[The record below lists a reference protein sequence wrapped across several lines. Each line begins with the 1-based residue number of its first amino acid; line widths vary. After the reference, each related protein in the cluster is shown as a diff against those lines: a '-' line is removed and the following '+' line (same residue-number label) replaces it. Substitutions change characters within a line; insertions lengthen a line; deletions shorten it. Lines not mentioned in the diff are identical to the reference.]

1 MTSTFGSRL
10 RAQRERQEISLS
22 AIAEKTKIKL
32 SLLEALERDDL
43 SHWPLGLFGRSY
55 IRSYAQA
62 VGLEPDAT
70 VREFLTA
77 HPGSVE
83 PVPDVIAE
91 VKDLSLDKQGRRRP
105 PTRLEVLI
113 ESAIDAFHA
122 RRNDVASRQQH
133 QVSTSSEQA
142 PLAYAE
148 PTSPRRRT
156 PLPQDPPDLGSLD
169 DDLLVDEP
177 DAPMPMPVVASLGFV
192 DLSAVAELCTR
203 LCCAQQAH
211 EVTTALEEAADILGA
226 VGLIL
231 WIPDSLGVSLTPVF
245 AHGYAEEVVSHL
257 GRLSIEANNASA
269 DAFRTHLICTVPGN
283 EMRTGALVAP
293 LLTPMGCAGVLA
305 VELRNGAEQREDVR
319 ASLTILTAQLA
330 TLMGV
335 SVLAQHTMSA

>member
-10 RAQRERQEISLS
+10 RAQRERQEISLT
-22 AIAEKTKIKL
+22 AIAEKTKIKR

-91 VKDLSLDKQGRRRP
+91 VRDLSPDKQARRRP

-122 RRNDVASRQQH
+122 RRGDVANRQQR
-133 QVSTSSEQA
+133 VPVSSEQA

-148 PTSPRRRT
+148 AISPRRRT
-156 PLPQDPPDLGSLD
+156 PLQQAPPDLASLD
-169 DDLLVDEP
+169 DCVVDEP
-177 DAPMPMPVVASLGFV
+177 VAPTPATESRGDV

-203 LCCAQQAH
+203 LCCAQEAH
-211 EVTTALEEAADILGA
+211 EVTTALEETADILGA

-257 GRLSIEANNASA
+257 GRLSIDANNASA
-269 DAFRTHLICTVPGN
+269 DAFRTHLMCTVPGN
-283 EMRTGALVAP
+283 QLRTGALVAP

-305 VELRNGAEQREDVR
+305 VELRDGAEQREDVR